1 MAIILQIVGATI
13 LTIGV
18 GTISIPAGIIL
29 SGVSLILFGLAYER
43 RG

>member
-1 MAIILQIVGATI
+1 MAIILQITGATI
-13 LTIGV
+13 LVIGV

-29 SGVSLILFGLAYER
+29 SGASLILFGLAYER